1 MLVYKLILQDL
12 NVYQLSE
19 IQYFTIIVLLFKNKS
34 ASKFI
39 FHEILSR
46 DIAKFN
52 YDWHKLFLISYIKI
66 IIRITK
72 QSSNRRLQKKE
83 LNPRKNLHNSVLVP

>member
-1 MLVYKLILQDL
+1 MLVYKLILLDL
-12 NVYQLSE
+12 NMYQLSE

-52 YDWHKLFLISYIKI
+52 YDWHKLLLISYIKLLLELLSKVQTGDFKKKSLILEKICI
-66 IIRITK
+66 I
-72 QSSNRRLQKKE
+72 QF
-83 LNPRKNLHNSVLVP
+83 